1 MNILHPRRL
10 YNRTQYVLKKL
21 ANINK
26 QTPHPHPAP
35 KQKVSTQP
43 KRNFSSTSLRPIIL
57 TNQDPLP
64 PPFIKYLLYGALL
77 YGTYKFVVKAL
88 DTPPPKKGPTLW

>member
-26 QTPHPHPAP
+26 QTPHPPPP
-35 KQKVSTQP
+35 KQKVSTQI

-77 YGTYKFVVKAL
+77 YGSYKFVVKAL

>member
-1 MNILHPRRL
+1 MNIMQPRRL

-21 ANINK
+21 ANIIAQK
-26 QTPHPHPAP
+26 PPP
-35 KQKVSTQP
+35 KQKVSTQI

-77 YGTYKFVVKAL
+77 YGTYKFVVKAV

>member
-21 ANINK
+21 ANIIA
-26 QTPHPHPAP
+26 QTSPPLP

-43 KRNFSSTSLRPIIL
+43 KRNFSSTSLSPIIL

-77 YGTYKFVVKAL
+77 YGTYKFVVKASN
-88 DTPPPKKGPTLW
+88 TPPPKKGPTLW

>member
-1 MNILHPRRL
+1 MNTIQPRRL
-10 YNRTQYVLKKL
+10 YNRIQYTLKKL
-21 ANINK
+21 ANGLKPIN
-26 QTPHPHPAP
+26 PP
-35 KQKVSTQP
+35 KQKVSKQI
-43 KRNFSSTSLRPIIL
+43 KRNFSSSALRPVIL

-77 YGTYKFVVKAL
+77 YGTYKFVGKAM

>member
-21 ANINK
+21 ANIIA
-26 QTPHPHPAP
+26 QTPPSLP
-35 KQKVSTQP
+35 KQKVSTQI

-77 YGTYKFVVKAL
+77 CGTYKFVVKAV